1 MERKGNP
8 IPYRSTSQ
16 RKLFNAKAARGEIS
30 RATVAHWN
38 KVSKGKKLPE
48 YVSKP
53 KRKGVT
59 NMAKKR
65 KKASKGGWSA
75 AKLTAYKRAKRK
87 LITAFNKKGAKGSVR
102 VAVG

>member
-1 MERKGNP
+1 M
-8 IPYRSTSQ
+8 PYRSQAQ
-16 RKLFNAKAARGEIS
+16 RRLFNVKAARDEIS

-59 NMAKKR
+59 NMAKKKR
-65 KKASKGGWSA
+65 KKASEGGWSA
-75 AKLTAYKRAKRK
+75 AKLRAYKLARRK
-87 LITAFNKKGAKGSVR
+87 LIKAFNKKGAKGSVR